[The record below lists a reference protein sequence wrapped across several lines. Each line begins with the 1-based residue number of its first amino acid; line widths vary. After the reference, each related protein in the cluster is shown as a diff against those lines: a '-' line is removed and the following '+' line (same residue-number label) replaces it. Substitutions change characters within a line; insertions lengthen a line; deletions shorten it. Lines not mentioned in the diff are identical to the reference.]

1 MRAIFIISGVA
12 LIEKFHWV
20 IYVLGAFLIF
30 TGIKMAFQKEKE
42 IHPEKNPVIKV
53 FKKLM
58 PVTHEMDGGKFFKKM
73 GHVPYA
79 TPLFIVLLVIE
90 TTDIVFAVDSIPAI
104 LAITRDAFIV
114 YTSNV
119 FAILG
124 LRALYFALA
133 GMVDLFHYLNYGL
146 AIILSFI
153 GVKMLIVDFYKI
165 PVGIALGVVGVILFL
180 SVIVSIIWP
189 KKEIKKGV

>member
-1 MRAIFIISGVA
+1 
-12 LIEKFHWV
+12 
-20 IYVLGAFLIF
+20 
-30 TGIKMAFQKEKE
+30 MAFQKEKE